1 MFSAALWAKRAT
13 ACKNRLLFFIL
24 VSLLKRAK
32 NDEDRFTRQTF
43 ICVKVNICVRFFLDY
58 CFKLC
63 HNINNLKYCV

>member
-1 MFSAALWAKRAT
+1 MFSAALWT
-13 ACKNRLLFFIL
+13 ESNRLQKSVALFYFVL
-24 VSLLKRAK
+24 LLKGAK
-32 NDEDRFTRQTF
+32 NDEVRFTRQTF